1 MEELN
6 EMDMSEGAWMN
17 KFKTLRHDYLHHIE
31 EEEDEV
37 FTRAKEVI
45 SDSEIDGYGDRSLLA
60 PPGAELGGRWP
71 YPSGNP
77 CRELRSQ
84 KPGAS
89 RSSCPMRTP
98 TR

>member
-45 SDSEIDGYGDRSLLA
+45 SDSEIDGYGERFEA
-60 PPGAELGGRWP
+60 RKKEELGLIEEKKED
-71 YPSGNP
+71 SL
-77 CRELRSQ
+77 ED
-84 KPGAS
+84 
-89 RSSCPMRTP
+89 
-98 TR
+98 